1 MNYDELYK
9 KYISLMEENTR
20 LNNEN
25 QLLKRKLSL
34 YNNQELFTNEV
45 LLKQQSKIIQ
55 TDSLINQFSS
65 NKEKIDL
72 FLSLFRGR
80 TDVCAKRWKNKPGY
94 SPYCY
99 NDFKP
104 GICFKPKIKCTE
116 CNNNHFAPLDEEQI
130 KDHLTGKHVLGLY
143 PLTTNDTCY
152 LLVMDF
158 DESTWKE
165 DVKVIS
171 RVCDIHSIPMY
182 IERSRSGNGCHIWY
196 FFEKEL
202 KASYARRFGTNILNL
217 AMQESENIKF
227 SSYDRLFPSQD
238 FLQKD
243 LHHLKVHYLI
253 LVYYNFEL
261 IFQ

>member
-34 YNNQELFTNEV
+34 YNNQELLTNEV

-55 TDSLINQFSS
+55 TDNIINQYSS

-116 CNNNHFAPLDEEQI
+116 CKNNHLDR
-130 KDHLTGKHVLGLY
+130 KSV
-143 PLTTNDTCY
+143 
-152 LLVMDF
+152 V
-158 DESTWKE
+158 
-165 DVKVIS
+165 
-171 RVCDIHSIPMY
+171 
-182 IERSRSGNGCHIWY
+182 
-196 FFEKEL
+196 
-202 KASYARRFGTNILNL
+202 
-217 AMQESENIKF
+217 
-227 SSYDRLFPSQD
+227 
-238 FLQKD
+238 
-243 LHHLKVHYLI
+243 
-253 LVYYNFEL
+253 
-261 IFQ
+261 